1 MAKKVSTTV
10 IGGFVISALVL
21 LLMAVILFG
30 SGSFGKHTQQY
41 VLFFKESVK
50 GLGVGSPVM
59 FRGVEIGKVKSIV
72 LQVDHDQIGVHV
84 PVTIDIDEKK
94 FIKEGGHRPDVR
106 THFDRLIKRG
116 LRGQLDM
123 QSLVTGQ
130 LLIQLDFQP
139 DTPVK
144 LSGRKN
150 KYREIPTVPSSLE
163 KLTSTLKNL
172 PIKKIADNVLHITDR
187 VNTLLNDGRVDQI
200 IDGIDDTVANTDK
213 LVIKVDN
220 KADELLARFI
230 TLEKSITVVADDAT
244 RLLTNVNQEVQ
255 PLSRELSKSLKA
267 AKKALDQADVTLA
280 TVNDFVDRSD
290 TRVKLNR
297 ALDEI
302 ASGARS
308 LGELAEYLERH
319 PEALLKGKSRR
330 GN

>member
-10 IGGFVISALVL
+10 IGGFVISALML
-21 LLMAVILFG
+21 LIMAVILFG
-30 SGSFGKHTQQY
+30 SGSFWKHTQQY
-41 VLFFKESVK
+41 VLVFKESVK
-50 GLGVGSPVM
+50 GLEVGSPVM
-59 FRGVEIGKVKSIV
+59 FRGVAIGKVKSIV

-84 PVTIDIDEKK
+84 PVTIDIDKKK
-94 FIKEGGHRPDVR
+94 FIKKSGHKPDVR
-106 THFDRLIKRG
+106 THFDRLIKGG

-130 LLIQLDFQP
+130 LIIQLDFQP

-144 LSGRKN
+144 LSGLKN
-150 KYREIPTVPSSLE
+150 KCQEIPTVPSSMT
-163 KLTSTLKNL
+163 KLISTLKNL
-172 PIKKIADNVLHITDR
+172 PIKKIADNVLQITDR
-187 VNTLLNDGRVDQI
+187 ANKLLNDGRVDEI
-200 IDGIDDTVANTDK
+200 IDGIDDTIANADK

-230 TLEKSITVVADDAT
+230 TLEKSIAVVADDAT

-255 PLSRELSKSLKA
+255 PLSSELSKSLKA
-267 AKKALDQADVTLA
+267 AKKALDQADVTLV
-280 TVNDFVDRSD
+280 TINDFVDRSD